1 MAYIYD
7 ILLNFNKELIEF
19 FEWEENDKI
28 KYIKKIALF
37 KIKKPILKD
46 IINNEITLENNFLD
60 KVSSYEINGLESYK
74 SCLLTDGEMGLG
86 ILIKNNKI
94 ISYSRL
100 LLDEE
105 NEILE
110 VSEKLD
116 YTNIN
121 YKIIKP
127 KNNKINNLTRKE
139 QIMKNKLNTILDD
152 LYNKEEREK
161 LYYLYYE
168 YTNKES
174 KNINYIYTHLKQSL
188 KAFNNKHKYLLAIL
202 ESVKKI

>member
-19 FEWEENDKI
+19 FEWEESDKI

-37 KIKKPILKD
+37 KVKGKVLKD
-46 IINNEITLENNFLD
+46 LINNEISLDKSFLD
-60 KVSSYEINGLESYK
+60 KLTSYEMNGLDSCK
-74 SCLLTDGEMGLG
+74 SCLLTDGAMAIG

-94 ISYSRL
+94 VSYSRL

-105 NEILE
+105 NEVLE
-110 VSEKLD
+110 VSEKLEYID
-116 YTNIN
+116 LN
-121 YKIIKP
+121 YKILSARSSKC
-127 KNNKINNLTRKE
+127 NNLTRKE
-139 QIMKNKLNTILDD
+139 LDIKNKLGLILDD
-152 LYNKEEREK
+152 LYKMGEREK

-174 KNINYIYTHLKQSL
+174 KNVNHIYTYLKQSL
-188 KAFNNKHKYLLAIL
+188 KSFNDSHKHLLDIL
-202 ESVKKI
+202 ESVKKL

>member
-19 FEWEENDKI
+19 FEWEESDKI

-37 KIKKPILKD
+37 KVRGKVLKD
-46 IINNEITLENNFLD
+46 LINNEISLGKTFLD
-60 KVSSYEINGLESYK
+60 KLTSYEMNGLESCK
-74 SCLLTDGEMGLG
+74 SCLLTDGVMAIG

-94 ISYSRL
+94 VSYSRL

-110 VSEKLD
+110 VSEKLEYID
-116 YTNIN
+116 LN
-121 YKIIKP
+121 YKILCARSAKC
-127 KNNKINNLTRKE
+127 NNLTRKE
-139 QIMKNKLNTILDD
+139 LDIKNKLGLILDD
-152 LYNKEEREK
+152 LYKMGEREK

-174 KNINYIYTHLKQSL
+174 KNVNHIYTYLKQSL
-188 KAFNNKHKYLLAIL
+188 KSFNDNHKHLLDIL
-202 ESVKKI
+202 ESVKKL